1 MSQPVW
7 KLVIITEEI
16 LLKKIAKLI
25 KEAGATGYTV
35 IAAGGEGSRNVR
47 STGDPSVSHS
57 FSNIKFE
64 VLTASRELADA
75 IQSKVVEKYFEN
87 YSCITYMSTVEALR
101 AHKF

>member
-16 LLKKIAKLI
+16 LLKKIAKII
-25 KEAGATGYTV
+25 KDAGASGYTV
-35 IAAGGEGSRNVR
+35 IAAAGEGSRNVR
-47 STGDPSVSHS
+47 STGEPSVSHT

-64 VLTASRELADA
+64 VLTSSRELADR
-75 IQSKVVEKYFEN
+75 IQEKVVAKYFEN
-87 YSCITYMSTVEALR
+87 YSCITYISTVEALR

>member
-25 KEAGATGYTV
+25 KESGASGYTV
-35 IAAGGEGSRNVR
+35 LAAGGQGSRNVR
-47 STGDPSVSHS
+47 STGDPSVSHA

-75 IQSKVVEKYFEN
+75 IQTKVVEKYFEN

>member
-25 KEAGATGYTV
+25 KDAGASGYTV
-35 IAAGGEGSRNVR
+35 LAAGGQGSRNVR

-64 VLTASRELADA
+64 VLTASRELAEA
-75 IQSKVVEKYFEN
+75 IQTKVVEKYFEN

>member
-35 IAAGGEGSRNVR
+35 LAAAGEGSRNVR
-47 STGDPSVSHS
+47 STGEPSVSHT

-64 VLTASRELADA
+64 VLTASRELADQ
-75 IQSKVVEKYFEN
+75 IQEKVVAKYFEN
-87 YSCITYMSTVEALR
+87 YSCITYISTVEALR

>member
-1 MSQPVW
+1 MSQPIW

-16 LLKKIAKLI
+16 LLKKITKLI
-25 KEAGATGYTV
+25 KEAGASGYTV

-47 STGDPSVSHS
+47 STGDPSVSHA

-75 IQSKVVEKYFEN
+75 IQAKVVEKYFEN

>member
-25 KEAGATGYTV
+25 KDSGASGYTV

-47 STGDPSVSHS
+47 STGDPSVSHA

-75 IQSKVVEKYFEN
+75 IQAKVVDKYFEN

>member
-25 KEAGATGYTV
+25 KDSGASGYTV

-47 STGDPSVSHS
+47 STGDPSVSHA

-75 IQSKVVEKYFEN
+75 IQAKVVEKYFEN